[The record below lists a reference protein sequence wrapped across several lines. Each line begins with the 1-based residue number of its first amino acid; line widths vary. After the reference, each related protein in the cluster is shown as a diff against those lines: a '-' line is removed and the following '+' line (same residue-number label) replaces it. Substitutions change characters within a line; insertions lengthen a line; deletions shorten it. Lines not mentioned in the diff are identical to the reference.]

1 MNGRVEIL
9 AFFLPKG
16 DWIEKN
22 ELLKTGDK
30 TQSAD
35 GIVRIDLSPGNS
47 QEDPRIYQS
56 KYQNSPGL
64 PDIMAQLPGIPEH
77 LPDKRGPFGG
87 PWNSYKSIRIRTP
100 MRIDFILKTTIRTS
114 HRTQV
119 KIN

>member
-77 LPDKRGPFGG
+77 LPDKPEHLEVLG
-87 PWNSYKSIRIRTP
+87 IH
-100 MRIDFILKTTIRTS
+100 TS
-114 HRTQV
+114 QSAQHP
-119 KIN
+119 NAD